1 MVFFWLGFSSFCS
14 ALLCARFGLVPS
26 LVRLPWDLTGF
37 FFHQPAV
44 GSFIEIIIIRF
55 QPEQPLNDAALIFFH
70 RFLFR
75 WSTGL
80 NGRSPFFHFFPIFV
94 SFQLVPR
101 AVSTQK
107 KTKQNKIMRKKT
119 FISGGV
125 ALFVVISFKT
135 LKRKERWKWL
145 AVSFCAAS
153 ALFDVS
159 YSFTVG
165 RRLFNKRLFSF
176 SIHFDYG

>member
-1 MVFFWLGFSSFCS
+1 
-14 ALLCARFGLVPS
+14 
-26 LVRLPWDLTGF
+26 
-37 FFHQPAV
+37 
-44 GSFIEIIIIRF
+44 
-55 QPEQPLNDAALIFFH
+55 
-70 RFLFR
+70 
-75 WSTGL
+75 
-80 NGRSPFFHFFPIFV
+80 
-94 SFQLVPR
+94 
-101 AVSTQK
+101 
-107 KTKQNKIMRKKT
+107 MRKKT